1 MVRCQID
8 RHAAGQHPRAAL
20 RGEVMRHV
28 GVTRTLAE
36 LGRRVDDAT
45 APGGAHVPPDH
56 LPTEVLAGQVD
67 PEDAL
72 PFLLWQVE
80 KVMPGADPRVAVKNM
95 DPAEL
100 LQAGFEHR
108 FHRGSLSYVDLNR
121 DRQTAGLAYPSGCA
135 LGCVS
140 VDVRC
145 HYY

>member
-1 MVRCQID
+1 
-8 RHAAGQHPRAAL
+8 
-20 RGEVMRHV
+20 
-28 GVTRTLAE
+28 
-36 LGRRVDDAT
+36 
-45 APGGAHVPPDH
+45 
-56 LPTEVLAGQVD
+56 
-67 PEDAL
+67 
-72 PFLLWQVE
+72 
-80 KVMPGADPRVAVKNM
+80 M

-145 HYY
+145 HYSGPFARQAGRTRRTDAAAGAGHDCIALVEPPRHRARSCLDSK